1 MRRTIIAGLL
11 AAFALPALAHHSI
24 AVHYDQTTSVTVD
37 GVVTQ
42 YLWRNPHVFI
52 YVEVT
57 DEAGGIQNWVLQW
70 QNTQVLRKRG
80 FDADSIQPGDRLT
93 VSGSPERHEPQ
104 RLWITDVE
112 RQPDGV
118 IFEAT
123 DEERYLLVP

>member
-1 MRRTIIAGLL
+1 MKRWIIASLL
-11 AAFALPALAHHSI
+11 TALAFPALAHHSI
-24 AVHYDQTTSVTVD
+24 AVHYDQSTSVTVN

-42 YLWRNPHVFI
+42 FLWRNPHVFV
-52 YVEVT
+52 YLEVT

-70 QNTQVLRKRG
+70 QNTQVLRRRG
-80 FDADSIQPGDRLT
+80 FDADSIQPGERLT

-112 RQPDGV
+112 REPDGV

-123 DEERYLLVP
+123 DEERYLLIP

>member
-11 AAFALPALAHHSI
+11 AAFAIPGLAHHSI
-24 AVHYDQTTSVTVD
+24 AVHYDQATTVTIE

-52 YVEVT
+52 FLEVT
-57 DEAGGIQNWVLQW
+57 DEAGGIQNWMLQW

-93 VSGSPERHEPQ
+93 VTGSPERHEPQ
-104 RLWITDVE
+104 KLWITDVE
-112 RQPDGV
+112 RRPDGV

-123 DEERYLLVP
+123 DEERYLLIP

>member
-1 MRRTIIAGLL
+1 MKRWTIAALL
-11 AAFALPALAHHSI
+11 AALAMPALAHHSI
-24 AVHYDQTTSVTVD
+24 AVHYDQATSMTVD

-52 YVEVT
+52 YLEVT
-57 DEAGGIQNWVLQW
+57 DEAGSIQNWVLQW
-70 QNTQVLRKRG
+70 QNTQVLRWRG
-80 FDADSIQPGDRLT
+80 LGPESIQPGERLT